1 MKTRNLTLK
10 CSITRLTLL
19 NSIIKMKKET
29 ESKSFDNWVE
39 RLKCKSENVET
50 LIENGYLVF
59 EKNWSDSDYYI
70 INLPIS

>member
-1 MKTRNLTLK
+1 
-10 CSITRLTLL
+10 
-19 NSIIKMKKET
+19 MKKET